1 MLRDVHL
8 IDPLAILSLDV
19 ILLFLLDD
27 HIADDCDIF
36 PAVLSF
42 LPLPS
47 DFSILIFF
55 FLGEHMGD
63 LLNTKLT
70 CLFSCW

>member
-8 IDPLAILSLDV
+8 IDPLAVLSLDV

-27 HIADDCDIF
+27 HIADDCNIF
-36 PAVLSF
+36 PAVLS
-42 LPLPS
+42 LLSLPS

-63 LLNTKLT
+63 LLNAKDT
-70 CLFSCW
+70 CFFSC